1 MINICIYIVGLI
13 MAVIAFAIVICK
25 IEKKLTVGTLTL
37 SLLISAF
44 SWLSLFGAII
54 AILIVYVDWSK
65 ELWRKKE

>member
-37 SLLISAF
+37 SLLMSAF
-44 SWLSLFGAII
+44 SWFSLLWVII
-54 AILIVYVDWSK
+54 VILIVYVDWSK
-65 ELWRKKE
+65 ELWSKKE

>member
-37 SLLISAF
+37 SLLMSAF
-44 SWLSLFGAII
+44 SWFSLLGVII

>member
-25 IEKKLTVGTLTL
+25 IEKKLTVGTLTF
-37 SLLISAF
+37 SLLMSVF
-44 SWLSLFGAII
+44 SWFSLLGAII
-54 AILIVYVDWSK
+54 VILIVSVDWSK